1 MLCSLLQL
9 LEIYKQTVLAVS
21 ASIILIDIL
30 QTERQQVYI
39 AIIV

>member
-9 LEIYKQTVLAVS
+9 LEICKQTVLAVS

-30 QTERQQVYI
+30 LTERQQVYI